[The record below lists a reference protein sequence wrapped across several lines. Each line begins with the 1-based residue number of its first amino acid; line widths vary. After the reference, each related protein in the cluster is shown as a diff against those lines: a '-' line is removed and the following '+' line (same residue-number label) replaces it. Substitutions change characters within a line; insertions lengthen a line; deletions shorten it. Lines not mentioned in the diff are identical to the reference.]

1 MQQFSVLI
9 SVYDKESPSNLDAAL
24 SSIIHQTMPPTE
36 IVLMV
41 DGPIGE
47 ALDHI
52 IDEYVVQYPS
62 LFKIIRLPVNI
73 GLGAALSIGV
83 LNCSHELIARMDSDD
98 ISVPERFQ
106 KQIAFLNNNE
116 SIAVVGSNI
125 EEFNLVPGDLKIFK
139 ILPENGVAL
148 TKYAK
153 YRNPLNHPTIMFR
166 KQAVLTAGNYSG
178 EIRLFED
185 YMLYIRLMLLGY
197 ELYNIQ
203 ESLVHFR
210 IGNRQENIK
219 RRSGLHYLRKE
230 LRFVAYAKQKGY
242 LNNWEFIRIL
252 ITKPVVRLLP
262 LPIVLWLYKNLLRK
276 K

>member
-1 MQQFSVLI
+1 MQQFSVLM
-9 SVYDKESPSNLDAAL
+9 SVYDKESPGNLAAAL
-24 SSIIHQTMPPTE
+24 SSIIHQTMPPAE
-36 IVLMV
+36 IVFMV
-41 DGPIGE
+41 DGPISE
-47 ALDHI
+47 ALDRVV
-52 IDEYVVQYPS
+52 DEYVRQYPS
-62 LFKIIRLPVNI
+62 LFKIIRLPVNM
-73 GLGAALSIGV
+73 GLGAALSIGL

-98 ISVPERFQ
+98 ISLPERFQ
-106 KQIAFLNNNE
+106 KQIAFLRRNA

-139 ILPENGVAL
+139 ILPENGAAL
-148 TKYAK
+148 IKYAK

-166 KQAVLTAGNYSG
+166 KQAVLAAGNYSG

-185 YMLYIRLMLLGY
+185 YMLYIRLLLLGY

-242 LNNWEFIRIL
+242 LNAWQFLRI
-252 ITKPVVRLLP
+252 IISKPVVRLLP